1 MARRSRRRSSR
12 GVFIGMTEDAK
23 EIQELHLTEAT
34 EVDRGKQRATVELA
48 PTSEPGAGRV
58 IIFTHRRQVA
68 AIDLVEKAKAE
79 LAAAEAYRKR
89 EVTPRFKEKSTRID
103 DRPLCPECDGRRTF
117 DGEACPV
124 CFGAGRL
131 ANG

>member
-12 GVFIGMTEDAK
+12 GVFIGETQDTNGS
-23 EIQELHLTEAT
+23 QELHITEST
-34 EVDRGKQRATVELA
+34 DVDRGKQRATVELA
-48 PTSEPGAGRV
+48 PASMPAAGRV
-58 IIFTHRRQVA
+58 IVFTHHRQVA

-79 LAAAEAYRKR
+79 LAAAEAYRAR
-89 EVTPRFKEKSTRID
+89 EVTPRFKEKAKPVD

-124 CFGAGRL
+124 CFGTGRL
-131 ANG
+131 ASG